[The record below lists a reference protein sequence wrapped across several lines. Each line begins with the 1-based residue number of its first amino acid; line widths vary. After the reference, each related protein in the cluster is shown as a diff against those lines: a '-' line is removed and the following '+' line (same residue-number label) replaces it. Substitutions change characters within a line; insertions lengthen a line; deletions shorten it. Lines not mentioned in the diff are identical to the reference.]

1 MRYKAYKDEA
11 MKKKHLR
18 KITVD
23 PENLYILGTSQL
35 DFETQHVKKESFGFY
50 KVMKP
55 SSSAPGEELIESNYD
70 FRNYHNRLDR

>member
-1 MRYKAYKDEA
+1 M
-11 MKKKHLR
+11 
-18 KITVD
+18 
-23 PENLYILGTSQL
+23 

-55 SSSAPGEELIESNYD
+55 SSSVPGEELIESNYD